1 MNVFVNES
9 RKLVLNSI
17 NGNQSQFWVASV
29 REISKHHLMLSTA
42 FYIPESKKLNNGV
55 CSKKTHKSPDPS
67 TVVTT
72 FITRHKL
79 N

>member
-1 MNVFVNES
+1 MNVFVKES
-9 RKLVLNSI
+9 RKLEWKSIAVLGCLRERNQQASFDAV
-17 NGNQSQFWVASV
+17 NG
-29 REISKHHLMLSTA
+29 
-42 FYIPESKKLNNGV
+42 FYIPESKKLNNGAF
-55 CSKKTHKSPDPS
+55 SKKTHKSPDPS

>member
-1 MNVFVNES
+1 MNVFVSES

-29 REISKHHLMLSTA
+29 RNQQASFDA
-42 FYIPESKKLNNGV
+42 VNGFYIPESKKLNNGAF
-55 CSKKTHKSPDPS
+55 SKKTHKSPDPS